1 VTEHLDLQV
10 LELPRLCS
18 DVMQDASVDVAEP
31 RARVEAVYRAEFP
44 KLWRALYAYAG
55 DPEIASDAA
64 AEAFARAMRDERKI
78 RDINAWTWRVSF
90 RVAAAELRRRATPL
104 SPSAAPYEMPH
115 PVPELVAALR
125 ALSPNQRL
133 AIVLHD
139 YADRPTG
146 EVAEAIGCS
155 KATVHVH
162 LSQARRRL
170 RTLLEDHD
178 A

>member
-1 VTEHLDLQV
+1 
-10 LELPRLCS
+10 
-18 DVMQDASVDVAEP
+18 MQDAAVTE
-31 RARVEAVYRAEFP
+31 RQTRVEAVYRAEFP
-44 KLWRALYAYAG
+44 KLWRALYAYTG
-55 DPEIASDAA
+55 DAEIASDAA
-64 AEAFARAMRDERKI
+64 AEAFARAMRDEARI
-78 RDINAWTWRVSF
+78 REIAPWAWRVAF
-90 RVAAAELRRRATPL
+90 RVAAAELRRRSTPL
-104 SPSAAPYEMPH
+104 PEGPSPVEMPH

-125 ALSPNQRL
+125 TLSPNQRL

-139 YADRPTG
+139 YADRPTS

-170 RTLLEDHD
+170 RTLLEDTD